1 MSSQGK
7 GKHAQMGYNDDMQD
21 KGAPMGNDDK
31 KDKGAPMGDDDK
43 KDKGAWSWSPATGWQ
58 KAGADHME
66 HEPQISL
73 SESRKIMFQVLL
85 HEAELYSLWCTQAEH
100 EVCDP
105 HNLKFAEPQLVT

>member
-1 MSSQGK
+1 MDYNDRTGK
-7 GKHAQMGYNDDMQD
+7 GDAMSRKGRDDAMD
-21 KGAPMGNDDK
+21 YEDEM
-31 KDKGAPMGDDDK
+31 KGAPMGDDDK

-73 SESRKIMFQVLL
+73 SEARKIMFQVLL

-105 HNLKFAEPQLVT
+105 YNLKFAEPQLVT